1 MAEKVLTDDE
11 MGALMDGVASGDVA
25 VQTGAGIVH
34 GTVEPFDIG
43 PNQRVL
49 SGAHP
54 GLHRLNDALAR
65 YVQNWLRGEMNWQVG
80 CDLKAQT
87 VARLSQLNEQLLGL
101 NLYVRFGLAPLDGPA
116 GLILDDRTLRAC
128 LERFFGA
135 TTITRG
141 GPPAERFSAGERRIG
156 DRLSAVIM
164 DGLAEAWE
172 TTLAVSP
179 APIDSTEAVDRFV
192 LGDGRERA
200 IVSEF
205 QLEADD
211 FDATFRLILPL
222 ATLGTLAD
230 KLEGTECSAD
240 AERNRRWHQQWIGHL
255 LETRVPVVAR
265 TRAIS
270 LPLGRVRELDT
281 GAVLPI
287 AEPSQLQLVSGGIG
301 LVDGDFGNVDGRV
314 CLRSHGWRR
323 SAH

>member
-11 MGALMDGVASGDVA
+11 MGALMDGVTSGDVA

-65 YVQNWLRGEMNWQVG
+65 HVQNWLRGELNWQVS

-87 VARLSQLNEQLLGL
+87 VVRLSQLSEQLLGL
-101 NLYVRFGLAPLDGPA
+101 NLYVRMSLAPLDGPA

-135 TTITRG
+135 TTTTKG
-141 GPPAERFSAGERRIG
+141 GPPAEHFSAGERRIG

-164 DGLAEAWE
+164 AGLADAWE
-172 TTLAVSP
+172 TTQAISP
-179 APIDSTEAVDRFV
+179 ALLDSTEAVDRFV

-205 QLEADD
+205 QLEAED
-211 FDATFRLILPL
+211 FDTTFRLILPL
-222 ATLGTLAD
+222 TTLGTLAD
-230 KLEGTECSAD
+230 RLEGTECSDD
-240 AERNRRWHQQWIGHL
+240 AERNRRWQQQWIGHL
-255 LETRVPVVAR
+255 LETQVPVVAR

-270 LPLGRVRELDT
+270 VPLGQVRELEC
-281 GAVLPI
+281 GATLPI
-287 AEPSQLQLVSGGIG
+287 AEPSRLHLLSGGVG